1 MLGYTATRLSPSNE
15 LGLSTMLELALPN
28 MHALAVMIMIVAAL
42 ILFTR
47 DNIPMETTSLVVL
60 VVLATGFQIFP
71 FESEGEILAPS
82 DFFLGFSNRALI
94 AVSAL
99 MIVGQGLISTGA
111 LEPVGR
117 LLAKSW
123 RRSPAIS
130 LLLTLIITAFL
141 SAFINN
147 TPIVV
152 LMLPILIGV
161 ALKTGLSP
169 SATLMPM
176 GFASIVGGMSTTIGT
191 STNLLVVNVAADM
204 GMERFS
210 MFDFAGPAL
219 VAGVVAVLYLWLVAP
234 RILPQRDPPMN
245 RGVSRVY
252 TAQIRLN
259 ANSPVVGRSLAEAI
273 TRAGDNINVE
283 TIQRGKNVFINPL
296 PDVNLRDGDRLTTSD
311 TQQNLREYARL
322 LGGTLF
328 TAEHAVDASHPLTA
342 EGQQIAEVAIT
353 PASRLNGVRIGN
365 AGLLSRFNLRLLA
378 FNRFEG
384 MEERESPGLDET
396 RLRAGDVL
404 LVQSTIDNLNLLKQ
418 SSDFLVLDGSINLP
432 KPRKAPIS
440 LAVIF
445 GVVALAAFKIM
456 SIEVSALLGCLILIL
471 TNCLNWKDAMNA
483 LSTQVI
489 LIIVSSLA
497 MGMALLKTGG
507 ADYLANLFVYITFG
521 APPAIVLMA
530 LMMMMGVL
538 TNVVSNNAA
547 AVIGTPIAIGIAQ
560 RLGLP
565 LEPFVLAVLFGS
577 NLSFAT
583 PMAYQTNVLIMN
595 AGGYKFGDFVRVGI
609 PLTLIN
615 WLVLSGVLIWAYN
628 L

>member
-1 MLGYTATRLSPSNE
+1 
-15 LGLSTMLELALPN
+15 MLELALPN
-28 MHALAVMIMIVAAL
+28 MHALAVMIMIVIAL
-42 ILFTR
+42 ALFTR

-60 VVLATGFQIFP
+60 VVLAIGFQVFP
-71 FESEGEILAPS
+71 YESNGQVLDPA
-82 DFFLGFSNRALI
+82 DFFAGFGNRALI

-117 LLAKSW
+117 LLARLW
-123 RRSPAIS
+123 RRSPSLS
-130 LLLTLIITAFL
+130 LLMTIVMTAFL

-161 ALKTGLSP
+161 AVKTGSP
-169 SATLMPM
+169 PSGSLMPM
-176 GFASIVGGMSTTIGT
+176 GFASIVGGMATTIGT

-204 GMERFS
+204 GMVRFS
-210 MFDFAGPAL
+210 MFDFVGPVL
-219 VAGVVAVLYLWLVAP
+219 VTGIVAVLYLWLIAP
-234 RILPQRDPPMN
+234 RILPKREPPMN

-252 TAQIRLN
+252 TAQIKLSS
-259 ANSPVVGRSLAEAI
+259 NSPVIGQTLAEAI
-273 TRAGDNINVE
+273 ARTGETLKVE
-283 TIQRGKNVFINPL
+283 TIQRGKGVFINPL
-296 PDVNLRDGDRLTTSD
+296 PDVKLRTGDQITTSN
-311 TQQNLREYARL
+311 TQQKLREYARMM
-322 LGGTLF
+322 GGTLF
-328 TAEHAVDASHPLTA
+328 TDDHAVDESHPLSTY
-342 EGQQIAEVAIT
+342 GTQISEVAIT
-353 PASRLNGVRIGN
+353 PASRLNGVRIGA
-365 AGLLSRFNLRLLA
+365 AGLLSRFGLRLLA

-384 MEERESPGLDET
+384 MEERESPGLLDT
-396 RLRAGDVL
+396 RLRSGDVL
-404 LVQSTIDNLNLLKQ
+404 LVQSTLENLAELKH
-418 SSDFLVLDGSINLP
+418 SPDFLILDGSINLP
-432 KPRKAPIS
+432 RTRKAPIA

-445 GVVALAAFKIM
+445 GVVALAATKVM
-456 SIEVSALLGCLILIL
+456 PIEVSALLGCLVLIL
-471 TNCLNWKDAMNA
+471 TGCLNWKDAMNA

-507 ADYLANLFVYITFG
+507 ADFLANLFVYITFG
-521 APPAIVLMA
+521 APPAVVLASLM
-530 LMMMMGVL
+530 LMMGIL

-565 LEPFVLAVLFGS
+565 LEPFVLAVLFGA

-595 AGGYKFGDFVRVGI
+595 AGGYKFGDFVRVGV
-609 PLTLIN
+609 PLTLIT
-615 WLVLSGVLIWAYN
+615 WLLLSGVLIWAYS

>member
-1 MLGYTATRLSPSNE
+1 
-15 LGLSTMLELALPN
+15 MLELALPN
-28 MHALAVMIMIVAAL
+28 MHALAVMIMIVVAL
-42 ILFTR
+42 ALFTR
-47 DNIPMETTSLVVL
+47 ENIPMETTSLVVL
-60 VVLATGFQIFP
+60 VVLAIGFQIFP
-71 FESEGEILAPS
+71 YESDGQVLAPS
-82 DFFLGFSNRALI
+82 DFFAGFGNRALI

-111 LEPVGR
+111 LEPIGR
-117 LLAKSW
+117 LLARLW
-123 RRSPAIS
+123 RRSPALS
-130 LLLTLIITAFL
+130 LLLTIFMTAFL

-161 ALKTGLSP
+161 AVKTGSAP
-169 SATLMPM
+169 SSSLMPM
-176 GFASIVGGMSTTIGT
+176 GFASIIGGMATTIGS

-204 GMERFS
+204 GMTRFS
-210 MFDFAGPAL
+210 MFDFSIPVLIAGSVAL
-219 VAGVVAVLYLWLVAP
+219 LYLWLIAP
-234 RILPQRDPPMN
+234 RILPKRFPPMN

-259 ANSPVVGRSLAEAI
+259 TNSPVVGLALADAI
-273 TRAGDNINVE
+273 ARTGEKIKVE
-283 TIQRGKNVFINPL
+283 TIQRGKGVFINPL
-296 PDVNLRDGDRLTTSD
+296 PDVQLRAGDRITTSNN
-311 TQQNLREYARL
+311 QQHLREYARL

-328 TAEHAVDASHPLTA
+328 ADDHEVDATHPLSTD
-342 EGQQIAEVAIT
+342 GTQIAEIAIT
-353 PASRLNGVRIGN
+353 PASRLNGTRIGN
-365 AGLLSRFNLRLLA
+365 AGLLSRFGLRLLA

-384 MEERESPGLDET
+384 MEDRESPGLDET
-396 RLRAGDVL
+396 RLRTGDVL
-404 LVQSTIDNLNLLKQ
+404 LVQSTLENLAELKQ
-418 SSDFLVLDGSINLP
+418 SPDFLILDGSIKLP
-432 KPRKAPIS
+432 RARKAPIA
-440 LAVIF
+440 LAVIT
-445 GVVALAAFKIM
+445 GVVALAAAKIM
-456 SIEVSALLGCLILIL
+456 PIEISALLGCLVLIL
-471 TNCLNWKDAMNA
+471 TGCLNWKDAMNA

-497 MGMALLKTGG
+497 LGLALLKTGG
-507 ADYLANLFVYITFG
+507 ADYLANMFVYITFG
-521 APPAIVLMA
+521 APPAIVLMS
-530 LMMMMGVL
+530 LMLMMGVL

-565 LEPFVLAVLFGS
+565 LEPFVLAVLFGA

-609 PLTLIN
+609 PLTVITWLI
-615 WLVLSGVLIWAYN
+615 LSGVLIWAYS

>member
-1 MLGYTATRLSPSNE
+1 
-15 LGLSTMLELALPN
+15 MLELALPN
-28 MHALAVMIMIVAAL
+28 MHALAVMIMILVAL

-47 DNIPMETTSLVVL
+47 DNIPMETTGLVVL
-60 VVLATGFQIFP
+60 VVLATGFQLFP
-71 FESEGEILAPS
+71 YESEGQVLAPS
-82 DFFLGFSNRALI
+82 DFFLGFGNRALI
-94 AVSAL
+94 AGCAL
-99 MIVGQGLISTGA
+99 MVVGQGLISTGA
-111 LEPVGR
+111 LEPIGR
-117 LLAKSW
+117 MLARSW
-123 RRSPAIS
+123 RRSPALS
-130 LLLTLIITAFL
+130 LVLTLIMTAFL

-152 LMLPILIGV
+152 LRLPILIGV
-161 ALKTGLSP
+161 AIKTGMSP
-169 SATLMPM
+169 SGSLMPM
-176 GFASIVGGMSTTIGT
+176 GFASIVGGMGTTIGT

-204 GMERFS
+204 GMERFN
-210 MFDFAGPAL
+210 MFDFAGPVLIAGI
-219 VAGVVAVLYLWLVAP
+219 VAILYLWLLAP
-234 RILPQRDPPMN
+234 RILPKRSPPIQ

-259 ANSPVVGRSLAEAI
+259 PDSPVVGGSLAEAI
-273 TRAGDNINVE
+273 TRAGENIKVE
-283 TIQRGKNVFINPL
+283 TIQRGKGVFINPL
-296 PDVNLRDGDRLTTSD
+296 PDVKLRAADRITTSN
-311 TQQNLREYARL
+311 TQQNLREFARI
-322 LGGTLF
+322 LGGTLY
-328 TAEHAVDASHPLTA
+328 TAEHAVDASHPLTTD
-342 EGQQIAEVAIT
+342 GQQIAEVAIT
-353 PASRLNGVRIGN
+353 PASRLNGVKIGN
-365 AGLLSRFNLRLLA
+365 AGLWSRFGLRLLA

-404 LVQSTIDNLNLLKQ
+404 LVQSTLQNLGELKQ
-418 SSDFLVLDGSINLP
+418 SSDFLILDGSINLP
-432 KPRKAPIS
+432 RATKAPIS
-440 LAVIF
+440 LAVIV
-445 GVVALAAFKIM
+445 GVVALAAAKIM
-456 SIEVSALLGCLILIL
+456 PIEVSALLGCLVLIL
-471 TNCLNWKDAMNA
+471 TGCLNWKDAMNA

-497 MGMALLKTGG
+497 MGLALLKTGG

-521 APPAIVLMA
+521 APPAVVLMS

-565 LEPFVLAVLFGS
+565 LEPFVLAVMFGA

-595 AGGYKFGDFVRVGI
+595 AGGYKFGDFVRIGV
-609 PLTLIN
+609 PLTIITWLI
-615 WLVLSGVLIWAYN
+615 LSGVLIWAYS

>member
-1 MLGYTATRLSPSNE
+1 
-15 LGLSTMLELALPN
+15 MLELALPN
-28 MHALAVMIMIVAAL
+28 MHALAVMIMILVAL
-42 ILFTR
+42 VLFTR
-47 DNIPMETTSLVVL
+47 DSIPMETTSLVVL

-71 FESEGEILAPS
+71 FESDGQVITPS
-82 DFFLGFSNRALI
+82 DFFLGFGNRALI

-117 LLAKSW
+117 LLARSW
-123 RRSPAIS
+123 RKSPALS
-130 LLLTLIITAFL
+130 LLLTLFMTAFL

-161 ALKTGLSP
+161 AVKTGVSP
-169 SATLMPM
+169 SGTLMPM
-176 GFASIVGGMSTTIGT
+176 GFASIVGGMATTIGT

-204 GMERFS
+204 GMDRFN

-219 VAGVVAVLYLWLVAP
+219 VAGFVGILYLWLIAP
-234 RILPQRDPPMN
+234 RILPQRSPPMN
-245 RGVSRVY
+245 RGVSRVF

-259 ANSPVVGRSLAEAI
+259 TDSPSVGRTLADAI
-273 TRAGDNINVE
+273 ARAGENIKVE
-283 TIQRGKNVFINPL
+283 SIQRGKGVFINPL
-296 PDVNLRDGDRLTTSD
+296 PDVKLRAADRLTTSD
-311 TQQNLREYARL
+311 TQQNLREYARV

-328 TAEHAVDASHPLTA
+328 TTEHAVDASHPLSA

-365 AGLLSRFNLRLLA
+365 AGLLSRFGLRLLA

-396 RLRAGDVL
+396 RLRSGDVL
-404 LVQSTIDNLNLLKQ
+404 LVQSTLENLAELKQ
-418 SSDFLVLDGSINLP
+418 SSDFLILDGSIKLP
-432 KPRKAPIS
+432 KARKAPIA
-440 LAVIF
+440 LAVII
-445 GVVALAAFKIM
+445 GVVALAAMKVM
-456 SIEVSALLGCLILIL
+456 PIEISALLGCLVLIL
-471 TNCLNWKDAMNA
+471 TGCLNWKDAMNA

-507 ADYLANLFVYITFG
+507 ADYLANLFVYISFG
-521 APPAIVLMA
+521 APPAIVLASLM
-530 LMMMMGVL
+530 LMMGFL

-565 LEPFVLAVLFGS
+565 LEPFVLAVMFGA

-609 PLTLIN
+609 PLTLIT
-615 WLVLSGVLIWAYN
+615 WLILSGVLIWAYS